1 MANSPQILR
10 TEVAVILF
18 LSKPGQDEGGE
29 RCIET
34 RQGAWQIKLQGGDV
48 SLYPASSLHRVNP
61 VTKGSRVA
69 AFLWPQ
75 SLIRDNK
82 QRIMLFDCDP
92 SI

>member
-34 RQGAWQIKLQGGDV
+34 RQGTRQIKLQGGEV
-48 SLYPASSLHRVNP
+48 ILYPREQPAPGKPGYKGQPGGSVF
-61 VTKGSRVA
+61 VATKPHSR
-69 AFLWPQ
+69 Q
-75 SLIRDNK
+75 
-82 QRIMLFDCDP
+82 
-92 SI
+92 